1 LLALHVQR
9 NTGIVKAV
17 QNSANSGIS
26 GLRKDEYA
34 GNYPYMWRVGPFEA
48 RKPRPV
54 MSHHHRNADSKPPAV
69 AAEASLLRT
78 VVHLWPYIWPFDR
91 RDLKFR
97 ILGAM
102 VLLLA
107 AKLATIAVPFTY
119 KWATDAL
126 AGTGSAPVATSDWL
140 VWAMAAPI
148 AMTIAYG
155 GMRILMAAL
164 TQLRDGMFAQVAMN
178 AVRRLAY
185 RTFVH
190 MHELS
195 LRFHLERKTGGL
207 TRVLERGRNAI
218 ETIVR
223 MVILQLAPT
232 IIELLL
238 IIGVLMWQFDWR
250 YVAVVLATVTVYM
263 IYTYLATE
271 WRIGI
276 RRKMNE
282 SDTEANVK
290 AIDSLLNYETV
301 KYFSAEERE
310 AARYDKSME
319 RYEANSV
326 KAYTSLAVLNAG
338 QAVIFTIGLA
348 AAMVLCAFEISAGT
362 KTVGD
367 FVMVNAMMIQLYQ
380 PLNFM
385 GMVYREIKQA
395 VIDIET
401 MFGILNRDPEIKDS
415 PVAPELKVT
424 SGHVRFENVA
434 FSYEPDR
441 KILKGINFEVAAG
454 KTVAV
459 VGPSGAGKSTL
470 SRLLFRFYDLAGGR
484 IMIDGQDIARVTQKS
499 LRKVIGMVPQDTV
512 LFNDTIRYNIRYGR
526 WEASNEEVE
535 QAASMAQIDGLIRMA
550 PKGYDTEV
558 GERGLKLSG
567 GEKQRVAIARTIL
580 KAPPILVLDEATSAL
595 DSHTEREIQDALERV
610 SKGRTTLVIAHRLS
624 TIVGAD
630 EIIVL
635 EAGEI
640 VERGT
645 HAALLAKKGLY
656 ESMWNRQREAEEA
669 REKLA
674 RAGEDEGAPNRN
686 PPPVQDTL
694 TGAAATAPPIEAP
707 ADAAE

>member
-1 LLALHVQR
+1 MTADRRSNAKPVS
-9 NTGIVKAV
+9 V
-17 QNSANSGIS
+17 SATRG
-26 GLRKDEYA
+26 A
-34 GNYPYMWRVGPFEA
+34 
-48 RKPRPV
+48 
-54 MSHHHRNADSKPPAV
+54 
-69 AAEASLLRT
+69 LLRT
-78 VVHLWPYIWPFDR
+78 VIHLWPYIWPSDR
-91 RDLKFR
+91 SDLKWR
-97 ILGAM
+97 VAGAM
-102 VLLLA
+102 GLLLA
-107 AKLATIAVPFTY
+107 AKLATVAVPFTY

-126 AGTGSAPVATSDWL
+126 AGHGSAPVAASDWL

-164 TQLRDGMFAQVAMN
+164 TQMRDGVFAKVAMH

-223 MVILQLAPT
+223 MVILQLSPT
-232 IIELLL
+232 IIEVALVAA
-238 IIGVLMWQFDWR
+238 ILMWQFDWR
-250 YVAVVLATVTVYM
+250 YVAVIVVTVAAYM
-263 IYTYLATE
+263 AYTYRATE

-276 RRKMNE
+276 RRKMND
-282 SDTEANVK
+282 SDTDANVK

-310 AARYDKSME
+310 ATRYDRAMARYED
-319 RYEANSV
+319 ASV
-326 KAYTSLAVLNAG
+326 SAYTSLAVLNAG
-338 QAVIFTIGLA
+338 QAVIFTIGLGVV
-348 AAMVLCAFEISAGT
+348 MVMCAFEIRAGT

-367 FVMVNAMMIQLYQ
+367 FVLINAMMIQLYQ

-395 VIDIET
+395 LIDIET
-401 MFGILNRDPEIKDS
+401 MFSILAREPEIKDA
-415 PVAPELKVT
+415 PGAAPLDVANGTIK
-424 SGHVRFENVA
+424 FENVA
-434 FSYEPDR
+434 FAYEPER
-441 KILKGINFEVAAG
+441 RILKGINFEVPAG

-459 VGPSGAGKSTL
+459 VGPSGAGKSTI
-470 SRLLFRFYDLAGGR
+470 SRLLFRFYDLSGGR
-484 IMIDGQDIARVTQKS
+484 ILIDGQDIAKVTQSS
-499 LRKVIGMVPQDTV
+499 LRRAIGMVPQDTV

-526 WEASNEEVE
+526 WEASDAEVE
-535 QAASMAQIDGLIRMA
+535 RAASLAQIDGFIRLS
-550 PKGYDTEV
+550 PQGYETEV

-580 KAPPILVLDEATSAL
+580 KSPPILLLDEATSAL
-595 DSHTEREIQDALERV
+595 DSHTEKEIQDALERV
-610 SKGRTTLVIAHRLS
+610 SSGRTTLVIAHRLS

-635 EAGEI
+635 DQGEI

-645 HAALLAKKGLY
+645 HYALLAKDGLY
-656 ESMWNRQREAEEA
+656 ASMWNRQREAQEA

-674 RAGEDEGAPNRN
+674 LAGEQVEAPNRN
-686 PPPVQDTL
+686 PPPVDDIPAPPAVPL
-694 TGAAATAPPIEAP
+694 DVPAAA
-707 ADAAE
+707 AE